1 MADTP
6 QANNQIEIPDSVGV
20 DLPQSRLTVPDS
32 VDAEEFF
39 TQDDGTPTLVDHADL
54 ERTVPNEEKEF
65 LTELERTWL
74 NKPFSFGVIYE
85 NEREQELRYYVVE
98 PVLSDTERALVEFF
112 KEKLEFTLDMS
123 QMPADAKEDVQG
135 QVIREKTL
143 ELMGR
148 YDLIRQDLGDD
159 EFSDISGRI
168 KRAIIRFLRK
178 LAQKQASK
186 DETVDPVPI
195 DRDPDTGERQK
206 LEDDQIEKIIY
217 YLIRDF
223 VRFGKIDPFKQDA
236 KIEDISCN
244 GYNQPV
250 FVYHTDHEQMI
261 TNVGFGKEDLDDFV
275 IELAQSAG
283 KGISKRNP
291 NVDATLDDGSRAQLT
306 LGEEVSAYGTN
317 FTIRQFK
324 DIPFTPVDLV
334 SWQTFSMEEVVYLW
348 LAIENNK
355 NMVVSGGTASGKTTT
370 LNALSLFISS
380 GSKIVSI
387 EDTREL
393 IIPQRNWV
401 ADITR
406 ESFRKDDESE
416 IAMYELLE
424 DALRKRPDYILVGEV
439 RGEEGHTLF
448 HAMNSG
454 HTVFTTFHAKKPK
467 EVLTRFI
474 EEPIDVSRTMA
485 SAIDIVI
492 SQSSIKVGGRKVR
505 RCTEILELLDYNS
518 GNENY
523 QFDETYFWE
532 SDTDTHI
539 SKVGGQS
546 TLMEQ
551 IRQRRGWDDTE
562 YEREVQ
568 RRKIVLSYLIHNGLN
583 SYAAVASTLQGYMNS
598 PRTIMELIAN
608 DELADRVENLKSM
621 KSIKVEVDSELE
633 EYVPRP
639 SPGPEL
645 RSKVENILKEGADV
659 LEDYGTTQSQHD
671 GSQEIFRD
679 PDDQQEDSEFSGS
692 DLADDSLP
700 FDDSPEQSE
709 TTALSENGRSSSNTD
724 SLKREGTHEKTTV
737 TSPDSLIEDDTE
749 DHGDPSRASKSPVDS
764 GSGASFSSS
773 ASQDQ
778 DEDSSQPE
786 GVSSESEL
794 DQDSDSDDVSTDVE
808 SDRSQEQL
816 EESTEDSDQQSPGED
831 GNEPE
836 PSDWPESVGQS
847 DTVVDQND
855 KKTQSTPPTSSES
868 DEVNN
873 QGTPNEDTSDIEN
886 ENESDPSLAVREGFE
901 PESAETTPTPDTEQ
915 NSGEETNDESSST
928 GNTDDQF
935 ERESVDKEVD
945 DLDTTN
951 QMNEK
956 TEQDSVNEG
965 DETDTTQSVGGVQED
980 GESESVDMAE
990 KSSGPGPS
998 EAVEDS
1004 DQSAPGDRAGDEN
1017 ESVHADE
1024 EDVEVEVEAIEQNA
1038 GNDECGSAE
1047 GKGDRDD
1054 SDTNSVRDDEIGS
1067 ESDDTGDGSD
1077 VPASTDGTVGSNGTE
1092 SVDVLEEDDG
1102 PESDETVE
1110 IVTRESTNGTDNEV
1124 KSESV
1129 VDRAGNSGSEP
1140 PDQTATTVPSET
1152 DNTSDDDFEQKSG
1165 DLATD
1170 QDEQKSADETA
1181 ADIDSVSTESTEN
1194 ETESEPEED
1203 TNGSVD
1209 SGGILSILGRI
1220 FRRNGTDETTDDDGA
1235 PAADSSDGVNHPDD
1249 QSQAGDRGTTTENPD
1264 QTDDEPNDGA
1274 MISSSQRTESNT
1286 AGEPTETSDVA
1297 EEFSD
1302 IEFSLDVD
1310 VGEQSDGDGSDG
1322 TDGR

>member
-65 LTELERTWL
+65 LRELERTWL

-98 PVLSDTERALVEFF
+98 PVLSDTDRALVEFF

-123 QMPADAKEDVQG
+123 QMPADAKEDIQG

-148 YDLIRQDLGDD
+148 YDLIRQDLGDN
-159 EFSDISGRI
+159 EFSNISGRI

-186 DETVDPVPI
+186 DEAVDPVPI

-223 VRFGKIDPFKQDA
+223 VRFGKIDPFKQDP

-261 TNVGFGKEDLDDFV
+261 TNVGFGKDDLDDFV

-306 LGEEVSAYGTN
+306 LGEEVSDYGTN

-334 SWQTFSMEEVVYLW
+334 SWQTFSLEEVVYLW

-505 RCTEILELLDYNS
+505 RCTKILELLDYNS

-532 SDTDTHI
+532 SDNDTHI

-608 DELADRVENLKSM
+608 DDLADRVENLKSM

-645 RSKVENILKEGADV
+645 RSKVQNILKEGADV
-659 LEDYGTTQSQHD
+659 LEDYGTTESQHD
-671 GSQEIFRD
+671 GSLGVFRD
-679 PDDQQEDSEFSGS
+679 PDDQQEEPEFSGS
-692 DLADDSLP
+692 DLSDDSRS

-724 SLKREGTHEKTTV
+724 SLK
-737 TSPDSLIEDDTE
+737 
-749 DHGDPSRASKSPVDS
+749 
-764 GSGASFSSS
+764 
-773 ASQDQ
+773 
-778 DEDSSQPE
+778 
-786 GVSSESEL
+786 
-794 DQDSDSDDVSTDVE
+794 
-808 SDRSQEQL
+808 
-816 EESTEDSDQQSPGED
+816 
-831 GNEPE
+831 
-836 PSDWPESVGQS
+836 SVG
-847 DTVVDQND
+847 D
-855 KKTQSTPPTSSES
+855 
-868 DEVNN
+868 
-873 QGTPNEDTSDIEN
+873 
-886 ENESDPSLAVREGFE
+886 VRE
-901 PESAETTPTPDTEQ
+901 
-915 NSGEETNDESSST
+915 DEAP
-928 GNTDDQF
+928 
-935 ERESVDKEVD
+935 
-945 DLDTTN
+945 
-951 QMNEK
+951 
-956 TEQDSVNEG
+956 
-965 DETDTTQSVGGVQED
+965 
-980 GESESVDMAE
+980 ESVDMAE
-990 KSSGPGPS
+990 KSSDPEPS

-1004 DQSAPGDRAGDEN
+1004 DQSPRGDRVGDEN

-1024 EDVEVEVEAIEQNA
+1024 EDVEVEAESIEGNA
-1038 GNDECGSAE
+1038 GNDECESAE
-1047 GKGDRDD
+1047 SKRDRDD
-1054 SDTNSVRDDEIGS
+1054 SDTKSVKEDEIGS
-1067 ESDDTGDGSD
+1067 ESDDTGEGSD
-1077 VPASTDGTVGSNGTE
+1077 EPASTDGTVESNGAE
-1092 SVDVLEEDDG
+1092 PVDVLEDDDG
-1102 PESDETVE
+1102 SESDETVE
-1110 IVTRESTNGTDNEV
+1110 IVTRESTTVTDDEIE
-1124 KSESV
+1124 SESV
-1129 VDRAGNSGSEP
+1129 VDGAGNSGSEP
-1140 PDQTATTVPSET
+1140 PDQTATAVPLET
-1152 DNTSDDDFEQKSG
+1152 DNTSGDDFEQESG
-1165 DLATD
+1165 EEATD
-1170 QDEQKSADETA
+1170 QGETSADETA
-1181 ADIDSVSTESTEN
+1181 EDTDSISTESTKY
-1194 ETESEPEED
+1194 ETESEAGED
-1203 TNGSVD
+1203 TNGSGD
-1209 SGGILSILGRI
+1209 SGGILSFLSRI
-1220 FRRNGTDETTDDDGA
+1220 FTRNGTDETTDDDGA
-1235 PAADSSDGVNHPDD
+1235 AAADSSDGVNHPND
-1249 QSQAGDRGTTTENPD
+1249 QSSAGNRGTTDNPD

-1274 MISSSQRTESNT
+1274 MIPSSQRTESNT
-1286 AGEPTETSDVA
+1286 AGEPTETNDVA

-1310 VGEQSDGDGSDG
+1310 VGEQSDGDGSDE
-1322 TDGR
+1322 TDGT